1 MTLKYIL
8 GMEDDREVL
17 KLSKLNVSYDEIR
30 SLSICVIHK
39 YANISLHID
48 LFYLRNKNTPIQ
60 NL

>member
-8 GMEDDREVL
+8 GIEDDREVL

-30 SLSICVIHK
+30 SLIHK

-48 LFYLRNKNTPIQ
+48 LFYLRNKIAPIQ
-60 NL
+60 N